1 MVEFPLQDNFLE
13 FSWTSGRVF
22 SWRYISEDLDANFP
36 GPVVEFFLDEIFL
49 GIFDS
54 NFPGPVVEFCL
65 GEIFLRILMR
75 ISDQKCSE
83 IFLQVMRCGRGVVV
97 LWCGRGGPVVEFFL
111 EIFLRIFFSNF
122 PGPVVDFFL
131 EEIFLG
137 IFYSNFPGPG
147 VDFFP

>member
-1 MVEFPLQDNFLE
+1 
-13 FSWTSGRVF
+13 
-22 SWRYISEDLDANFP
+22 
-36 GPVVEFFLDEIFL
+36 
-49 GIFDS
+49 
-54 NFPGPVVEFCL
+54 
-65 GEIFLRILMR
+65 MR
-75 ISDQKCSE
+75 ISHQKCSE